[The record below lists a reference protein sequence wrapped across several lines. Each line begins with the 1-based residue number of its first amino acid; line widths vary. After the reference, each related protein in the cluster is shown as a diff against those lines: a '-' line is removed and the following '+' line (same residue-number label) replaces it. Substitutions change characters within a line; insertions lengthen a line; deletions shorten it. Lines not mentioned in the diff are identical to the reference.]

1 MTRLLLV
8 LCLLF
13 AAGSLHAQQPTYDI
27 ILLGGRVVDGSGNPW
42 YEADIGIANGRIVAI
57 GRLKANDATR
67 AVDVRG
73 LVVAPGF
80 IDVHTHAGGDGNRRW
95 IRRFRPCW
103 I

>member
-1 MTRLLLV
+1 
-8 LCLLF
+8 
-13 AAGSLHAQQPTYDI
+13 
-27 ILLGGRVVDGSGNPW
+27 
-42 YEADIGIANGRIVAI
+42 
-57 GRLKANDATR
+57 
-67 AVDVRG
+67 VRG